1 MTMTFNTKNTYMFEL
16 DGVMVVQLIN
26 TGWLNDD
33 EWIGY
38 FMSQA
43 KIKKPHIK
51 DWRVCV
57 VKKLKKLEEA

>member
-1 MTMTFNTKNTYMFEL
+1 MFEL